1 MLTTTTDWN
10 AYAERL
16 NATLAA
22 GGVVL
27 VSTMTAVKQYAK
39 RNAGDFTSDGRNLY
53 VRYGKVRNCLTS
65 GQTLLVGLRAGFMRT
80 PENVD
85 RDNRLTSLGYNLE
98 ATKVVGSPCHEC
110 GYDRRAQA
118 GRTCAFCGHFA

>member
-39 RNAGDFTSDGRNLY
+39 RNAGEVSF
-53 VRYGKVRNCLTS
+53 
-65 GQTLLVGLRAGFMRT
+65 RT
-80 PENVD
+80 V
-85 RDNRLTSLGYNLE
+85 
-98 ATKVVGSPCHEC
+98 
-110 GYDRRAQA
+110 
-118 GRTCAFCGHFA
+118 